1 MADKMNNSYIWTGNN
16 YDGLIKFFNWD
27 TTLNKNSY
35 NMYCN
40 QIDDIIATFNIN
52 VGDKVYYYMQYRNVL
67 NKTKYHTIYISG
79 PITGVDNY
87 LDNFNAA
94 EEYLKD
100 LGYEVINPAR
110 FNAVLPELDYEQYM
124 KVDFALLDLC
134 DSIYMLDGWRD
145 SKGANREYGYALGKG
160 LKFINNK

>member
-67 NKTKYHTIYISG
+67 KYHIIYISG

-100 LGYEVINPAR
+100 LGYQVINPAR

-134 DSIYMLDGWRD
+134 DSIYMLDGWGD

-160 LKFINNK
+160 LKFIKK

>member
-27 TTLNKNSY
+27 TTLKNSY
-35 NMYCN
+35 NIYCAK
-40 QIDDIIATFNIN
+40 IDDIITTCSIN
-52 VGDKVYYYMQYRNVL
+52 VGDKVYYYMQYCTSL
-67 NKTKYHTIYISG
+67 NNNNKHHTVYISG
-79 PITGVDNY
+79 PITGVENY
-87 LDNFNAA
+87 LFNFNKA
-94 EEYLKD
+94 EEYLKG
-100 LGYEVINPAR
+100 LGYNVINPAK
-110 FNAVLPELDYEQYM
+110 FNSILPELDYEQYM

-160 LKFINNK
+160 LKFIKK